1 MAKKLQNI
9 KAIKEM
15 IAGTHRTQTKNNVGM
30 YTGNPHKKRDI
41 GDIWEETID
50 GTIYT
55 IEQKEGFRVKKPKN
69 SIAEE
74 VLSYLESF
82 PNCRTDCN
90 CKTPTV
96 LDKKMRTIHGMCFD
110 CVLDMEHRLRKE
122 GKFEEYERTRI
133 KNNAMSWLDRAKTD
147 VQMLKDTYT
156 KSAEFVQNS
165 SGDVETWHAKMTPTE
180 FEETV
185 QKQFD
190 EFQNNFLKNL
200 EEKLSNVDKIS
211 YIKLKNIQNDKS
223 NNKNS

>member
-1 MAKKLQNI
+1 
-9 KAIKEM
+9 
-15 IAGTHRTQTKNNVGM
+15 
-30 YTGNPHKKRDI
+30 
-41 GDIWEETID
+41 
-50 GTIYT
+50 
-55 IEQKEGFRVKKPKN
+55 
-69 SIAEE
+69 
-74 VLSYLESF
+74 
-82 PNCRTDCN
+82 
-90 CKTPTV
+90 
-96 LDKKMRTIHGMCFD
+96 
-110 CVLDMEHRLRKE
+110 
-122 GKFEEYERTRI
+122 
-133 KNNAMSWLDRAKTD
+133 
-147 VQMLKDTYT
+147 MLKDTYT